1 MSQLSVKDCAE
12 LAGLGDIGIRKL
24 TRFVRLLNQHGR
36 LNDGSVLYSRPLR
49 LGKIHM
55 RMRREIAQIIEKW
68 EEEERAEKQ
77 P

>member
-24 TRFVRLLNQHGR
+24 TRFVRLLNQHGH
-36 LNDGSVLYSRPLR
+36 LNDGSVLRIPAPR
-49 LGKIHM
+49 LSKSDRKIQQVM
-55 RMRREIAQIIEKW
+55 NMLKELAEK
-68 EEEERAEKQ
+68 EGAEKQ

>member
-12 LAGLGDIGIRKL
+12 LSGLGDIGIRKL

-36 LNDGSVLYSRPLR
+36 LTDGSVLRIPVPR
-49 LGKIHM
+49 LSKSDRKIQQVM
-55 RMRREIAQIIEKW
+55 NMLKEL
-68 EEEERAEKQ
+68 AEKKRAKKQ

>member
-12 LAGLGDIGIRKL
+12 LAGLGDIDIRKL

-36 LNDGSVLYSRPLR
+36 LNDGSVLYSRPLN

-68 EEEERAEKQ
+68 EEKKRAKKQ

>member
-36 LNDGSVLYSRPLR
+36 LTDGSVLRIPAPR
-49 LGKIHM
+49 LSKSDRKIQQVM
-55 RMRREIAQIIEKW
+55 NMLKELAEK
-68 EEEERAEKQ
+68 EKAEKQ